1 MILVITYV
9 AGDGR
14 YNWDVLVTFFVD
26 VEMNALKTIFG
37 LRKSNFIYVSYPFEN
52 IRSLVHFIRIL
63 EQLGSRFLPLAHAI
77 GANLGPQ
84 I

>member
-26 VEMNALKTIFG
+26 DRNERFKDDIRTEEIQLY
-37 LRKSNFIYVSYPFEN
+37 LRELSF
-52 IRSLVHFIRIL
+52 
-63 EQLGSRFLPLAHAI
+63 
-77 GANLGPQ
+77 
-84 I
+84 